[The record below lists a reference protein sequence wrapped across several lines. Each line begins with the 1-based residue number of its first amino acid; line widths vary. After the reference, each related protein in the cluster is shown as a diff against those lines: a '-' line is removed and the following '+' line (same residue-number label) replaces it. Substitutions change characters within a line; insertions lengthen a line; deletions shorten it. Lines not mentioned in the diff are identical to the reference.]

1 MERGIRK
8 SVAAAIVALGLTL
21 LAVLPARAEPRN
33 AVRAERVSFMSAD
46 GEHQITGYLFSPAR
60 SEGRHPAIVML
71 HGRGGA
77 YSSLADGKYDASTLA
92 KRHKMWGRIWAD
104 RGYSAL
110 MVDDFGPVGFP
121 GGFKRG
127 TYKDRPE
134 AVDEVYKRPLHAYG
148 ALAWL
153 RTRADIDPDR
163 IGLMGWSNG
172 GSATLA
178 AMGDDNPAALTA
190 HGFRAAA
197 ALYPGC
203 GLKQRFKAR
212 GYKPY
217 APVLVLIGTADE
229 EVSLKLCEK
238 LVAQSSA
245 KGGEIALVIYKG
257 ATHSFDTPTQSR
269 QSAPGNGKAAVDAI
283 KRIQTWFDDMFA
295 RKDAAPP
302 QP

>member
-1 MERGIRK
+1 MRK
-8 SVAAAIVALGLTL
+8 SAASVIVALGLSVV
-21 LAVLPARAEPRN
+21 AALPAQAQ
-33 AVRAERVSFMSAD
+33 VSDTIQAERVSFMSAD
-46 GEHQITGYLFSPAR
+46 GEHRITGYLFSPAR
-60 SEGRHPAIVML
+60 GEGRHPAIVML

-77 YSSLADGKYDASTLA
+77 YSSLANGTYDASTLA

-127 TYKDRPE
+127 TYQDRPE

-153 RTRADIDPDR
+153 RTRADIDPER

-178 AMGDDNPAALTA
+178 AMADDNSASLTA

-203 GLKQRFKAR
+203 GLKQRFKTK

-217 APVLVLIGTADE
+217 APVLVLMGTADE
-229 EVSLKLCEK
+229 EVSLELCEK
-238 LVAQSSA
+238 LVARSSA
-245 KGGEIALVIYKG
+245 KGGEIALIVYTG

-269 QSAPGNGKAAVDAI
+269 QSVPGNGKAAIDAV
-283 KRIQTWFDDMFA
+283 KRIQIWFDDMFA
-295 RKDAAPP
+295 RRNAAPSP
-302 QP
+302 H